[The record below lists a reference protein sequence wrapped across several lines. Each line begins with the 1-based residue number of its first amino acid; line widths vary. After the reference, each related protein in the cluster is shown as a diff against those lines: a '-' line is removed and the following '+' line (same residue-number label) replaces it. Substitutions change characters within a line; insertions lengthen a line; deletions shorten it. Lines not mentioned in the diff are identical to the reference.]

1 MRTPSPAASLLVALA
16 LACAGCESDDAG
28 DGVSGERRDAGQDA
42 AAASGGAG
50 GAGGAGGSVADAG
63 PERAITIRFRA
74 QVGDRIY
81 SCGESY
87 PAQGTTQVAIT
98 PRAFKLYVHDLRLI
112 TAAGDEVPVAV
123 EGRGPWQLP
132 EVSLLDFSDVGDC
145 DPAIA
150 VNAVI
155 TGRVPAGDYRGV
167 AFANG
172 VPLALNHADPV
183 TLTGPLQAP
192 GMHWTWMSGF
202 RFLIAEVAQAVGP
215 EGQDDAGSP
224 GGAGILHLGS
234 VACAGSFVTGDIQC
248 GRPNRNQVRLDGF
261 DPERDV
267 IVADLG
273 ALFADTDLSA
283 PSVCHSFDTLCE
295 PMVEALGIDWLTGMP
310 TSGQRV
316 YRVEPRGEDMP

>member
-1 MRTPSPAASLLVALA
+1 
-16 LACAGCESDDAG
+16 
-28 DGVSGERRDAGQDA
+28 
-42 AAASGGAG
+42 
-50 GAGGAGGSVADAG
+50 
-63 PERAITIRFRA
+63 
-74 QVGDRIY
+74 
-81 SCGESY
+81 
-87 PAQGTTQVAIT
+87 
-98 PRAFKLYVHDLRLI
+98 
-112 TAAGDEVPVAV
+112 
-123 EGRGPWQLP
+123 
-132 EVSLLDFSDVGDC
+132 
-145 DPAIA
+145 
-150 VNAVI
+150 VI